1 MTNTEMPREFIDA
14 AREVFN
20 REYCAKCINQEDGG
34 FCEKATFKAVGAGY
48 TSRVHCNGY
57 RSKLCGEW

>member
-1 MTNTEMPREFIDA
+1 MTDTETLREFLDA
-14 AREVFN
+14 AHEVFN
-20 REYCAKCINQEDGG
+20 REYCAKCINQGDEG
-34 FCEKATFKAVGAGY
+34 FCEKAAFKPVGAGY